1 MNPFSTG
8 SEMKLATNPS
18 RASPAASAST
28 PVVIASVTV
37 SAGNTPDLPAAT
49 WPTAAADSAAVAA
62 IGPETRCLELP
73 NAA

>member
-1 MNPFSTG
+1 LSTG
-8 SEMKLATNPS
+8 SEMKFATNPS

-37 SAGNTPDLPAAT
+37 NAGNTPDLPAAT
-49 WPTAAADSAAVAA
+49 CPAAAADSAAVAA
-62 IGPETRCLELP
+62 IGPVIRCLELP